1 MTSSDVHILAVC
13 EVLVPALAKMWLEGD
28 GRMHIFDSKCE
39 TLLVCICHC
48 SLFSMKYMPISTV
61 LFVSGSLSRDCSD
74 KVDYQCCIMAGE
86 LYSVA
91 MCHNL

>member
-1 MTSSDVHILAVC
+1 MVECTFLTANVKLYLYAYAIVSSSY
-13 EVLVPALAKMWLEGD
+13 MQ
-28 GRMHIFDSKCE
+28 
-39 TLLVCICHC
+39 
-48 SLFSMKYMPISTV
+48 YMPISTV

-91 MCHNL
+91 TCHNL